1 MRVPPAGGAA
11 AGRSPTTGSSRTA
24 RSGALVGKDGS
35 VDWWCPHRFD
45 GASVFAR
52 LLDPG
57 AGHFRLAPV
66 GVGGPGHRVERAYLP
81 DTLVL
86 RTVHH
91 TPHGSV
97 AVTDALAA
105 EVGARAHELGKNS
118 PAVLIRVVEGLS
130 GRVRMASRL
139 RAPPGVRPAHAVPAR
154 AAGRRG
160 AGRRRPGGA
169 DAARRGLHL
178 RAGTDRVTHEF
189 EVSAGQVI
197 GMDLAFGEAYGDPP
211 ARVDPLTT
219 LAETTQAWQAF
230 RETHGYSGRYPELVK
245 HSATVLTGLTYARS
259 GAVAA
264 ALTSSLPE
272 QIGGDRNYDYRYSW
286 LRDFSLT
293 MRALWVAAC
302 PDETS
307 RLFAW
312 ATRSIGRFGDEPVPV
327 LFGLEGERDLS
338 EHHCNHLRGYRDSR
352 PVRVGNDAWRQ
363 RQLDVPGE
371 VMSAV
376 WRLRDYLGAQFEDE
390 LREMVLGLTEQ
401 VAATW
406 HLPDRGMWETRDEER
421 HYLSSKV
428 SLLGDAWTGRWG
440 SPTGSVTGPTR
451 VAGRRVRDEIRD
463 TVLREGW
470 NDRIGAFTG
479 AFGSAE
485 LDASVL
491 ALPVTH
497 FLPATDPRM
506 RSTIAMVEREL
517 GTDDGLLRRWT
528 TDPAG
533 FLLCSFWLVECLVMT
548 GERQRAEALFERVV
562 GLRQRRGAVQRADR
576 PAHRRAARQ
585 HPAGALAHRADQR
598 GLADHRAGELL
609 IGRRFR
615 QGRNPATDLQ
625 APGIDVDGWTVLAS
639 KEWESPFPGL

>member
-1 MRVPPAGGAA
+1 MEQQPISDYGFL
-11 AGRSPTTGSSRTA
+11 SDS

-45 GASVFAR
+45 GTSVFGR

-57 AGHFRLAPV
+57 AGHFLLAPV
-66 GVGGPGHRVERAYLP
+66 GAGGPGHRVERAYRP

-91 TPHGSV
+91 TPRGSV

-105 EVGARAHELGKNS
+105 EVGARAHEMGVNS

-130 GRVRMASRL
+130 GRVRMTLDFAPRPEYGLLTPYLHEQPDGGVLAGAGPVLLLLRADGLRL
-139 RAPPGVRPAHAVPAR
+139 RA
-154 AAGRRG
+154 G
-160 AGRRRPGGA
+160 A
-169 DAARRGLHL
+169 
-178 RAGTDRVTHEF
+178 DRVTQEF
-189 EVSAGQVI
+189 EVSAGQVL
-197 GMDLAFGEAYGDPP
+197 GTSVAFGRAYGEPP
-211 ARVDPLTT
+211 ARVDPVAS
-219 LAETTQAWQAF
+219 LAETTRAWEAY
-230 RETHGYSGRYPELVK
+230 REMHTYSGRYPELVR

-259 GAVAA
+259 GAVVA
-264 ALTSSLPE
+264 ALTTSLPE
-272 QIGGDRNYDYRYSW
+272 EIGGDRNYDYRYSW

-293 MRALWVAAC
+293 MRAFWVAAC

-312 ATRSIGRFGDEPVPV
+312 ASRSIGRFGDEPVPV
-327 LFGLEGERDLS
+327 LFGVEGERDLS
-338 EHHCNHLRGYRDSR
+338 EHHCHLLRGYRGSQ

-371 VMSAV
+371 VLGAV
-376 WRLRDYLGAQFEDE
+376 WRLRDYLGATFEDE

-406 HLPDRGMWETRDEER
+406 HLPDRGIWETRDEER
-421 HYLSSKV
+421 HYVSSKV
-428 SLLGDAWTGRWG
+428 SCWLAMDRAVGLADRLGERADPRRW
-440 SPTGSVTGPTR
+440 
-451 VAGRRVRDEIRD
+451 AGVRDEIRE

-491 ALPVTH
+491 AMPVTH
-497 FLPATDPRM
+497 ILPATDPRM

-533 FLLCSFWLVECLVMT
+533 FLLCSFWLVECLVMA
-548 GERQRAEALFERVV
+548 GELPRAEALFERVAGFANDV
-562 GLRQRRGAVQRADR
+562 GLFSEQVDLDTGAHLGNTPQALS
-576 PAHRRAARQ
+576 HIGLINAAWRLTE
-585 HPAGALAHRADQR
+585 PDS
-598 GLADHRAGELL
+598 
-609 IGRRFR
+609 F
-615 QGRNPATDLQ
+615 
-625 APGIDVDGWTVLAS
+625 
-639 KEWESPFPGL
+639 

>member
-1 MRVPPAGGAA
+1 MEQQPQISDYGFL
-11 AGRSPTTGSSRTA
+11 SDS

-35 VDWWCPHRFD
+35 IDWWCPHRFD

-118 PAVLIRVVEGLS
+118 PAVLIRVVQGLS
-130 GRVRMASRL
+130 GRVRMALDFAPRPEYGLLTPYLHEQPDGGVLAGAGPVVLIL
-139 RAPPGVRPAHAVPAR
+139 RAG
-154 AAGRRG
+154 
-160 AGRRRPGGA
+160 
-169 DAARRGLHL
+169 GLHL

-189 EVSAGQVI
+189 EVSAGQTI
-197 GMDLAFGEAYGDPP
+197 GLDLAFGEAYGDPP

-219 LAETTQAWQAF
+219 LAETTQAWRAF
-230 RETHGYSGRYPELVK
+230 RETHTYSGRYPELVK

-307 RLFAW
+307 RLFTW

-376 WRLRDYLGAQFEDE
+376 WRLRDYLGTRFEDE
-390 LREMVLGLTEQ
+390 LLEMVLGLTEQ
-401 VAATW
+401 VATTW
-406 HLPDRGMWETRDEER
+406 HLPDRGIWETRDEER

-428 SLLGDAWTGRWG
+428 SCWLTMDRAVGLADRLGDRADPRRW
-440 SPTGSVTGPTR
+440 
-451 VAGRRVRDEIRD
+451 ARVRDEIRD

-479 AFGSAE
+479 AFGSPE

-497 FLPATDPRM
+497 FLPASDPRM

-517 GTDDGLLRRWT
+517 GTEDGLLRRWT

-548 GERQRAEALFERVV
+548 GEPKRAEALFERVV
-562 GLRQRRGAVQRADR
+562 GYSNDVGLFSEQIDLTTGMQLGNMPQALS
-576 PAHRRAARQ
+576 HIGLINAAWRITE
-585 HPAGALAHRADQR
+585 P
-598 GLADHRAGELL
+598 
-609 IGRRFR
+609 
-615 QGRNPATDLQ
+615 
-625 APGIDVDGWTVLAS
+625 
-639 KEWESPFPGL
+639 ESY

>member
-1 MRVPPAGGAA
+1 MEQQPPISDYGFL
-11 AGRSPTTGSSRTA
+11 SDS

-35 VDWWCPHRFD
+35 VDWWCPARFD
-45 GASVFAR
+45 GASVFGR
-52 LLDPG
+52 LLDPSG
-57 AGHFRLAPV
+57 GHFRLAPV
-66 GVGGPGHRVERAYLP
+66 GVGGPRFRVERSYRP
-81 DTLVL
+81 DSLVL

-91 TPHGSV
+91 TPDGSV

-105 EVGARAHELGKNS
+105 EMGARAHELGKNS
-118 PAVLIRVVEGLS
+118 PAVLVRVVEGLS
-130 GRVRMASRL
+130 GRVRMALDFAPRPEYGLLTPYLHKQPDGGVLAGAGPVVLVL
-139 RAPPGVRPAHAVPAR
+139 RANGLDLRP
-154 AAGRRG
+154 
-160 AGRRRPGGA
+160 
-169 DAARRGLHL
+169 DA
-178 RAGTDRVTHEF
+178 DRVTHEF
-189 EVSAGQVI
+189 EVSSGQVI
-197 GMDLAFGEAYGDPP
+197 GIDVAFGEAYGTPP
-211 ARVDPLTT
+211 ARLDPLVA
-219 LAETTQAWQAF
+219 LDETTRAWQAF
-230 RETHGYSGRYPELVK
+230 RQMHRYTGRYPELVR
-245 HSATVLTGLTYARS
+245 HSTTVLTGLTYARS

-312 ATRSIGRFGDEPVPV
+312 VSRSIGRFGDEPVPV

-338 EHHCNHLRGYRDSR
+338 EHHCTHLRGYRDSG
-352 PVRVGNDAWRQ
+352 PVRAGNDAWRQ

-376 WRLRDYLGAQFEDE
+376 WRLRDHLGTEFEGE

-406 HLPDRGMWETRDEER
+406 HLPDRGIWETREEER
-421 HYLSSKV
+421 HYVSSKV
-428 SLLGDAWTGRWG
+428 SCWLAMDRAVGLADRLGERGDPQRWG
-440 SPTGSVTGPTR
+440 
-451 VAGRRVRDEIRD
+451 RVRDEIRE

-491 ALPVTH
+491 ALPVAR

-506 RSTIAMVEREL
+506 RSTIAMVERDL
-517 GTDDGLLRRWT
+517 GTESGLLRRWT

-533 FLLCSFWLVECLVMT
+533 FLLCSFWLVECLVMA
-548 GERQRAEALFERVV
+548 GERERAAALFERVAGYGNDV
-562 GLRQRRGAVQRADR
+562 GLFSEQIDLVTGAQLGNTPQALS
-576 PAHRRAARQ
+576 HIGLINAAWRLTE
-585 HPAGALAHRADQR
+585 PDS
-598 GLADHRAGELL
+598 
-609 IGRRFR
+609 F
-615 QGRNPATDLQ
+615 
-625 APGIDVDGWTVLAS
+625 
-639 KEWESPFPGL
+639 

>member
-1 MRVPPAGGAA
+1 MQQPPISDYGFL
-11 AGRSPTTGSSRTA
+11 SDS
-24 RSGALVGKDGS
+24 RSGALVGRDGS
-35 VDWWCPHRFD
+35 VDWWCPSRFD
-45 GASVFAR
+45 GASVFGR
-52 LLDPG
+52 LLDPS
-57 AGHFRLAPV
+57 AGHFRVAPV
-66 GVGGPGHRVERAYLP
+66 GAGGPGHRVERAYRP

-105 EVGARAHELGKNS
+105 EIGARAHELGMHS

-130 GRVRMASRL
+130 GRVRMALDFAPRPEYGLLTPYLHEQPDGGVLAGAGPVVLVLHVGGLSL
-139 RAPPGVRPAHAVPAR
+139 RADR
-154 AAGRRG
+154 
-160 AGRRRPGGA
+160 
-169 DAARRGLHL
+169 
-178 RAGTDRVTHEF
+178 DRVTQEF
-189 EVSAGQVI
+189 EVSAGQVV
-197 GMDLAFGEAYGDPP
+197 GMDVAFGDTYGDPP
-211 ARVDPLTT
+211 ARLDPVAT
-219 LAETTQAWQAF
+219 LAETTRAWEAY
-230 RETHGYSGRYPELVK
+230 RETHTYSGRYPDLVR

-264 ALTSSLPE
+264 ALTTSLPE
-272 QIGGDRNYDYRYSW
+272 RIGGDRNYDYRFSW

-312 ATRSIGRFGDEPVPV
+312 AARSIGRIGDEPVPV
-327 LFGLEGERDLS
+327 LFGVEGERDLS
-338 EHHCNHLRGYRDSR
+338 EHNCTHLRGYHGSQ
-352 PVRVGNDAWRQ
+352 PVRIGNDAWRQ

-371 VMSAV
+371 VVSAV
-376 WRLRDYLGAQFEDE
+376 WRLRDYLGTTFEEE

-401 VAATW
+401 VAGTW

-428 SLLGDAWTGRWG
+428 LCWLTMDRAVGLADRLGERADPRRW
-440 SPTGSVTGPTR
+440 
-451 VAGRRVRDEIRD
+451 AAVRDEIRD
-463 TVLREGW
+463 AVLRDGW

-485 LDASVL
+485 LDASAL
-491 ALPVTH
+491 ILPVAQ

-517 GTDDGLLRRWT
+517 GTEDGLIRRWT

-548 GERQRAEALFERVV
+548 GEPTRAEELFERVV
-562 GLRQRRGAVQRADR
+562 GYANDVGLFSEQIDLATGAQLGNTPQALSHVGLIN
-576 PAHRRAARQ
+576 AAWRLTE
-585 HPAGALAHRADQR
+585 P
-598 GLADHRAGELL
+598 
-609 IGRRFR
+609 
-615 QGRNPATDLQ
+615 
-625 APGIDVDGWTVLAS
+625 
-639 KEWESPFPGL
+639 ESY

>member
-1 MRVPPAGGAA
+1 MEQQPAISDYGFL
-11 AGRSPTTGSSRTA
+11 SDS

-35 VDWWCPHRFD
+35 IDWWCPHRFD
-45 GASVFAR
+45 GASVFGR
-52 LLDPG
+52 LLDPN

-66 GVGGPGHRVERAYLP
+66 GVGGPGHRVERAYQP

-105 EVGARAHELGKNS
+105 EMGARAHELGMNS

-130 GRVRMASRL
+130 GRVRMALDFAPRPEYGLLTPYLHEQPDGGVLAAAGPVVLVL
-139 RAPPGVRPAHAVPAR
+139 RAGS
-154 AAGRRG
+154 
-160 AGRRRPGGA
+160 
-169 DAARRGLHL
+169 LHL
-178 RAGTDRVTHEF
+178 RAGVDRVTQEF

-197 GMDLAFGEAYGDPP
+197 GMDVAFGEAYGDPP
-211 ARVDPLTT
+211 ARLDPVAV
-219 LAETTQAWQAF
+219 LAETTQAWEAY
-230 RETHGYSGRYPELVK
+230 REMHGYSGRYPDLVRQ
-245 HSATVLTGLTYARS
+245 SATVLTGLTYARS
-259 GAVAA
+259 GAVVA
-264 ALTSSLPE
+264 ALTTSLPE

-293 MRALWVAAC
+293 LRALWVAAC

-312 ATRSIGRFGDEPVPV
+312 ATRSIGRIGDDPVPV
-327 LFGLEGERDLS
+327 LFGVQGERDLS
-338 EHHCNHLRGYRDSR
+338 EHHCTHLRGYADSR
-352 PVRVGNDAWRQ
+352 PVRSGNDAWRQ

-376 WRLRDYLGAQFEDE
+376 WRLRDYLGATFDDE

-406 HLPDRGMWETRDEER
+406 HLPDRGIWETRDEER

-428 SLLGDAWTGRWG
+428 ACWLTMDRAVGLADRLGARAAPRRW
-440 SPTGSVTGPTR
+440 
-451 VAGRRVRDEIRD
+451 AGVRDEIRD
-463 TVLREGW
+463 AVLREGW
-470 NDRIGAFTG
+470 NDRIGTFTG
-479 AFGSAE
+479 SFGSAE

-491 ALPVTH
+491 ALPVAH

-517 GTDDGLLRRWT
+517 GTEDGLLRRWT

-533 FLLCSFWLVECLVMT
+533 FLLCSFWLVECLVMA
-548 GERQRAEALFERVV
+548 GEQRRAEELFERVAGHSNDV
-562 GLRQRRGAVQRADR
+562 GLFSEQIDLTTGVQLGNTPQALS
-576 PAHRRAARQ
+576 HIGLINAAWRLTT
-585 HPAGALAHRADQR
+585 PD
-598 GLADHRAGELL
+598 
-609 IGRRFR
+609 
-615 QGRNPATDLQ
+615 
-625 APGIDVDGWTVLAS
+625 S
-639 KEWESPFPGL
+639 Y